1 MEVIDILFVF
11 KYVIKMYSVTPQPW
25 LQIMQ
30 WWLSTFL
37 WKHINCEGHGDSQ
50 AVLWVRMRRRV
61 TGTHA
66 GEGFSLVD
74 GVTGAAEA
82 QSCSREED
90 MPDAAVFL
98 HQLIQHPEIYM
109 K

>member
-1 MEVIDILFVF
+1 MTYRQFSGCGRE
-11 KYVIKMYSVTPQPW
+11 
-25 LQIMQ
+25 
-30 WWLSTFL
+30 
-37 WKHINCEGHGDSQ
+37 
-50 AVLWVRMRRRV
+50 RRV

-66 GEGFSLVD
+66 GEGFLFGS

-82 QSCSREED
+82 QSGSREED
-90 MPDAAVFL
+90 MPDAAVLL